1 MASSLIIDTDLVNT
15 SGSGINA
22 SGVNFQ
28 NEVASFKS
36 HVSAILSIWTGADAD
51 EFGTVAED
59 VAALLD
65 KASITVQEV
74 GEHLVNT
81 ATAMDQ
87 TVEENKGR
95 MSAV

>member
-1 MASSLIIDTDLVNT
+1 MASLSIDTDLVNA
-15 SGSGINA
+15 SGSGINT

-36 HVSAILSIWTGADAD
+36 HVSAILSIWTGEDAN
-51 EFGTVAED
+51 EFGSVAEE
-59 VAALLD
+59 VANLLD
-65 KASITVQEV
+65 KASVTVQEV

-81 ATAMDQ
+81 ATAMDT
-87 TVEENKGR
+87 TVSENKSR